1 MASDGERVEKA
12 MLIQNELGLHAR
24 AATKLV
30 QLASK
35 FPCEIMIAKDGHE
48 VNGKS
53 IMGVLMLV
61 ASKGT
66 TIIVRARGDR
76 AAEAIDAIKALIDDK
91 FGEDK

>member
-1 MASDGERVEKA
+1 MADVAEKT
-12 MLIQNELGLHAR
+12 LKIINELGLHAR

-35 FPCEIMIAKDGHE
+35 YPCEVTVTKDGHE

-61 ASKGT
+61 ASKGST
-66 TIIVRARGDR
+66 VTLRAKGDK
-76 AAEAIDAIKALIDDK
+76 AQECIDVLAKLIEDK

>member
-1 MASDGERVEKA
+1 MAGAAEKT
-12 MLIQNELGLHAR
+12 LKIQNELGLHAR

-35 FPCEIMIAKDGHE
+35 YPCDVTVTKDGHE

-61 ASKGT
+61 ASKGST
-66 TIIVRARGDR
+66 VTVRAKGDR
-76 AAEAIDAIKALIDDK
+76 ADEAVAAIAQLIDDK
-91 FGEDK
+91 FGEGK

>member
-1 MASDGERVEKA
+1 MADLVEQTA
-12 MLIQNELGLHAR
+12 TIQNELGLHAR

-35 FPCEIMIAKDGHE
+35 FPCDVTLIKDGHE

-66 TIIVRARGDR
+66 KVSIKAKGDR
-76 AAEAIDAIKALIDDK
+76 AAAVVAAIVHLIDDK
-91 FGEDK
+91 FGEGR

>member
-1 MASDGERVEKA
+1 LEESYRIDVT
-12 MLIQNELGLHAR
+12 ICNQLGMHAR
-24 AATKLV
+24 AASRFV

-35 FPCEIMIAKDGHE
+35 FPCEVTVVKGTQR

-66 TIIVRARGDR
+66 PITIETRGASAEEAARALAALVDDR
-76 AAEAIDAIKALIDDK
+76 
-91 FGEDK
+91 FGEEQ

>member
-1 MASDGERVEKA
+1 MDAAERKMVIA
-12 MLIQNELGLHAR
+12 NELGLHAR

-30 QLASK
+30 QLAST
-35 FPCEIMIAKDGHE
+35 FPCDVTLMKDGHE

-66 TIIVRARGDR
+66 TVVVRAKGDR
-76 AAEAIDAIKALIDDK
+76 AQECVAAIAKLIEDK

>member
-1 MASDGERVEKA
+1 MATTSDVAEKT
-12 MLIQNELGLHAR
+12 LKIQNELGLHAR

-35 FPCEIMIAKDGHE
+35 FPCDVTVTKDGHE

-61 ASKGT
+61 ASKGS
-66 TIIVRARGDR
+66 TITLRAKGDQ
-76 AAEAIDAIKALIDDK
+76 AQACIDALAQLIDDK